1 MPLHK
6 QSMALA
12 GGALDPLPPHP
23 MRRGRGCRGPTK
35 LLVATIELAT
45 TQIGAAVAEQDK
57 QRAE

>member
-1 MPLHK
+1 
-6 QSMALA
+6 MAPA
-12 GGALDPLPPHP
+12 GGARDPLPLHP
-23 MRRGRGCRGPTK
+23 MRRGRGGRGPTK